1 MKGRT
6 GGRWWQGNRLMR
18 AAGRLA
24 AILLAVAALNYIPR
38 DVRAGKPASNNTNV
52 TTIVQDTDTSGG
64 LLLFR
69 SDDYN
74 GSNQATY
81 TAVNN
86 IQSYIDSTGILRFN
100 LYGQKTGTRTV
111 YVTPDLP
118 VGTEPK
124 APPPNYYWK
133 NVEITSKCT
142 DSSGNTVP
150 LSSVVNRSNT
160 CTLMIDFG
168 YSGVTYKLLV
178 GRVLNAS
185 DPTPAEASVACNALN
200 SSNQCVNWTITVGD
214 SALGAVANLYSF
226 TGRPSAP
233 WVFIGQY
240 YNSARIQA
248 TNP

>member
-1 MKGRT
+1 MKGQI
-6 GGRWWQGNRLMR
+6 GGLCWERNGLMK
-18 AAGRLA
+18 AAGRVA

-38 DVRAGKPASNNTNV
+38 GARAGKPTASNTNV

-69 SDDYN
+69 SDDFN

-81 TAVNN
+81 TAVDNVV
-86 IQSYIDSTGILRFN
+86 SYIDSSGIWRLQ

-111 YVTPDLP
+111 FVTPDMP
-118 VGTEPK
+118 VGREPT
-124 APPPNYYWK
+124 APPANYYWK
-133 NVEITSKCT
+133 NIEITSKCT

-150 LSSVVNRSNT
+150 FSSLVNGSSS
-160 CTLMIDFG
+160 CGFMVDFG
-168 YSGVTYKLLV
+168 YNNIVYKLLV
-178 GRVLNAS
+178 GRVLNAT
-185 DPTPAEASVACNALN
+185 DPKPAEASVACNALN
-200 SSNQCVNWTITVGD
+200 SSGQCVNWTITAGD
-214 SALGAVANLYSF
+214 SASGAVANLYSY

-240 YNSARIQA
+240 YNSLRVQV